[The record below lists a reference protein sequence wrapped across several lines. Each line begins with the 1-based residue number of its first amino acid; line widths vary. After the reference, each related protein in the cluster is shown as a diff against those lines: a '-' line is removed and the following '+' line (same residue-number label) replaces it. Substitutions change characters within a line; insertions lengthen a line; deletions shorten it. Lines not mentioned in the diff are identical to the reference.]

1 MRLLILLLIFYLT
14 YRALKYWI
22 FTNVI
27 SGPPTSTSSERQID
41 DIMVK
46 DPVCEVYFP
55 KRSGTSMNING
66 KTIYFCSEDCKNK
79 YLSIK
84 DK

>member
-1 MRLLILLLIFYLT
+1 MRLLILLLIFYLA

-22 FTNVI
+22 FTNVLPG
-27 SGPPTSTSSERQID
+27 SKTTTEPERQID

-55 KRSGTSMNING
+55 KRSGVSLNIDG
-66 KTIYFCSEDCKNK
+66 HTIYFCSKECKDK
-79 YLSIK
+79 YLSNK
-84 DK
+84 TK